1 MKEKEN
7 VLLKV
12 NRKSGFKTPE
22 GYFERLYDRLPGE
35 LPERKEPATLPM
47 TRWQKLKP
55 YVYLAAMFAGIW
67 CMVKMVHM
75 ISSSEQISLDNSPQ
89 EMVAMLDEEP
99 ETFEEMYSS
108 EYAAEDFELESEVL
122 DEFGSFEQLEK
133 HLNIE
138 LEPEY
143 AQMKVKMPAAIES
156 AATGAPEVAQNT
168 PTTTEKKN

>member
-22 GYFERLYDRLPGE
+22 GYFESLYDCLPGK
-35 LPERKEPATLPM
+35 LPERKEPATVPM

-75 ISSSEQISLDNSPQ
+75 ISDSERISLDNPPQ
-89 EMVAMLDEEP
+89 EMVAVLDEEP
-99 ETFEEMYSS
+99 ESFEEMYSS
-108 EYAAEDFELESEVL
+108 EYAVEDFELESEVL

-143 AQMKVKMPAAIES
+143 AQMKVKMPATIES

-168 PTTTEKKN
+168 PAITEKKN